1 MKRILGRSGI
11 EVSAMGLGCWA
22 IGGQWSFGEGPGG
35 WGVVDDAES
44 IRAIHR
50 AIDLGVTFFDTAANY
65 GCGRSER
72 VLGAAIKG
80 MRDKVVIAS
89 KFGYSVNED
98 AKVVTPYSPTEESS
112 DVAPHVRA
120 DVERSL
126 KRLGIDCLDVCLL
139 HVGGLAVERALEV
152 RGELERLADEGKI
165 RTYGW
170 STDRLDAI
178 RAFATTPRGSVVE
191 QELSVF
197 DGNVD
202 LLAHCERE
210 NLASVNR
217 GPLAMGLL
225 TGKFGTDARFAKDD
239 FRRTVSWHP
248 GYDNGKPRKSWVDA
262 LGAVWEILTSEG
274 RTLAQG
280 SLAWIWARSPN
291 TVPIPGFR
299 NERQA
304 EENARAMEKGPLTP
318 AQMAE
323 IARVLSGISL

>member
-1 MKRILGRSGI
+1 M
-11 EVSAMGLGCWA
+11 
-22 IGGQWSFGEGPGG
+22 
-35 WGVVDDAES
+35 
-44 IRAIHR
+44 
-50 AIDLGVTFFDTAANY
+50 
-65 GCGRSER
+65 
-72 VLGAAIKG
+72 
-80 MRDKVVIAS
+80 
-89 KFGYSVNED
+89 
-98 AKVVTPYSPTEESS
+98 
-112 DVAPHVRA
+112 RA

-126 KRLGIDCLDVCLL
+126 LRLGIDCLDVCLL
-139 HVGGLAVERALEV
+139 HVGGLAEDRALEV
-152 RGELERLADEGKI
+152 RGELERLADAGKI

-170 STDRLDAI
+170 STDRLEAV
-178 RAFATTPRGSVVE
+178 RAFATTPRCAVVE
-191 QELSVF
+191 QQLSVF
-197 DGNVD
+197 DGNAE
-202 LLAHCERE
+202 LLAFCERE

-291 TVPIPGFR
+291 AVPIPGFR

-323 IARVLSGISL
+323 IARVLSGITL